1 MFVKYSFSVLE
12 EAAGTWS
19 VQNGHNSV
27 LFCGREASTR
37 EEPGWVGHVRGEAI
51 TQDRTVLLS
60 HCAAEKGLWI
70 PHTDRMLWFLPF
82 SWKNGKSKPES
93 SFEYLPLRKV
103 LGLSDLAVTKHLLL
117 AASASGPC
125 RDVWLCTSFTSGGVL
140 HQSQGSSFHPGSES
154 VMAGLLFYPPTA
166 SFALFSYVYL
176 YQSPSFYEVKKKN
189 W

>member
-27 LFCGREASTR
+27 LFCGSEASTR

-51 TQDRTVLLS
+51 TQDRTVLLR

-70 PHTDRMLWFLPF
+70 LHTDRMLWFLPF

-117 AASASGPC
+117 TASASGPC
-125 RDVWLCTSFTSGGVL
+125 RDVWLCTSFMSGCPTPEPGLQFPYWFWISDGRTPILSPHCLLCSLQLCIFVSIPSL
-140 HQSQGSSFHPGSES
+140 LQS
-154 VMAGLLFYPPTA
+154 
-166 SFALFSYVYL
+166 
-176 YQSPSFYEVKKKN
+176 
-189 W
+189 